1 MNNSGVS
8 RVEVRKMAEDTTVVQ
23 QLVLL
28 EVPPE
33 PPKVQVPVVEGGK
46 TVTWTVQQPE
56 LPLS

>member
-1 MNNSGVS
+1 
-8 RVEVRKMAEDTTVVQ
+8 MAENPSEIQ
-23 QLVLL
+23 QPVLL

-33 PPKVQVPVVEGGK
+33 PPKVRVSVVEGGK